1 MKKKVNIL
9 AVLLMVVGVISIF
22 VMPRMD
28 VDYIVSDMWTILG
41 IDVVMAGLLL
51 LLEVNTNVEED

>member
-9 AVLLMVVGVISIF
+9 AVLLMVVGVISVF